1 MWSRLRAQQSSSPK
15 QWISVQ
21 SQLVPKAKEP
31 PTRQQ
36 PGADDYLKTLNGEL
50 ILDSQNVSEG
60 LDRPTELGTVERISL
75 SHQQVGWLEEE
86 AILSCVR
93 LRICNLSG
101 CYVQDIG
108 AFYGSVNLLKLDLS
122 DNEVRQFS
130 HSTI

>member
-1 MWSRLRAQQSSSPK
+1 MWPRLRAQQSSSPK

-21 SQLVPKAKEP
+21 SQLVPRTKEP
-31 PTRQQ
+31 PARQQ
-36 PGADDYLKTLNGEL
+36 PGADDYLKTLNREL
-50 ILDSQNVSEG
+50 ILESQSASDG
-60 LDRPTELGTVERISL
+60 LERPTELQAVERIAL

-108 AFYGSVNLLKLDLS
+108 ALYGSVNLLKLDLS
-122 DNEVRQFS
+122 DNEVRLYQAF
-130 HSTI
+130 